1 MNQAKEKRLQFTEK
15 AQQIVDRMTLEEK
28 VYLMSGNLS
37 LQDMM
42 ADAMGEASHYNAKPY
57 PAGGNEK
64 EGGCTHAFLR
74 RAQRGCVRDRRKHLF
89 SGNDVPRRQL

>member
-64 EGGCTHAFLR
+64 EGVAPM
-74 RAQRGCVRDRRKHLF
+74 LF
-89 SGNDVPRRQL
+89 

>member
-42 ADAMGEASHYNAKPY
+42 ADAMGEASHYLSLI
-57 PAGGNEK
+57 
-64 EGGCTHAFLR
+64 HI
-74 RAQRGCVRDRRKHLF
+74 
-89 SGNDVPRRQL
+89 

>member
-42 ADAMGEASHYNAKPY
+42 ADAMGEASHYNAKP
-57 PAGGNEK
+57 
-64 EGGCTHAFLR
+64 
-74 RAQRGCVRDRRKHLF
+74 
-89 SGNDVPRRQL
+89 

>member
-42 ADAMGEASHYNAKPY
+42 ADAMG
-57 PAGGNEK
+57 
-64 EGGCTHAFLR
+64 
-74 RAQRGCVRDRRKHLF
+74 CVRNRGKHLF
-89 SGNDVPRRQL
+89 SGNNVPRRQL